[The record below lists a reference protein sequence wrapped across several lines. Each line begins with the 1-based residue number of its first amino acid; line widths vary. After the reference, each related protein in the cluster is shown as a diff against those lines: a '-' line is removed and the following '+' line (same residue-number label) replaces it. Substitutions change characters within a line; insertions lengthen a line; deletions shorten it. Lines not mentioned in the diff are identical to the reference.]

1 MSFPRAFDQG
11 PFDVAE
17 IKNGKAVAYPN
28 AAVNRLSLLPQ
39 SKRPVSVQ
47 GLIVDAQD
55 RLWLL
60 DLGKTKDNPV
70 TVGGP
75 KLVCINLKTNRIVQ
89 TILFPAEIA
98 GPDAYLNDVRIDLA
112 IGCAGTAFIT
122 DFSEKGPNGIVVVD
136 LASGTSRSCLN
147 DNPSVKA
154 ESGFTPLVEGQPLL
168 KRKKGQAPLHD
179 TTGVDGLTLSA
190 DGKYLLYCPDESH
203 HLYRVSTTAL
213 AYSIESEEKVAATV
227 VNLGDKGF
235 AADGIEADTA
245 GKAYLTDYEHNA
257 AKRRLP
263 ERRCSVS
270 KITAVDSRPRRKQS
284 VWCAPGDRKSY
295 FCSP

>member
-17 IKNGKAVAYPN
+17 IKNGKTVAYPN
-28 AAVNRLSLLPQ
+28 AAVNRLSLLPK
-39 SKRPVSVQ
+39 SKRLVSVH
-47 GLIVDAQD
+47 GLAVDAQD
-55 RLWLL
+55 GLRLL
-60 DLGKTKDNPV
+60 DLGKIKDNPV

-122 DFSEKGPNGIVVVD
+122 DSSEKGPNGIIVVD
-136 LASGTSRSCLN
+136 LASGTSRRCLN

-179 TTGVDGLTLSA
+179 TTGVDGLMLSA
-190 DGKYLLYCPDESH
+190 DGKYPLYCPMKATISTAFPRPHLPTPSSPRKKSLRRWKISATKALRPTES
-203 HLYRVSTTAL
+203 RQ
-213 AYSIESEEKVAATV
+213 IP
-227 VNLGDKGF
+227 
-235 AADGIEADTA
+235 
-245 GKAYLTDYEHNA
+245 
-257 AKRRLP
+257 P
-263 ERRCSVS
+263 EMC
-270 KITAVDSRPRRKQS
+270 T
-284 VWCAPGDRKSY
+284 
-295 FCSP
+295 